1 MSDFDR
7 YGGTFN
13 DDRDRMRDRDRR
25 WLDRGRGG
33 SGIFPERT
41 DQVRSTRPDQRSG
54 FFPSDRDDRGSYGP
68 ERDRAASSSS
78 RTEPRFGGRDRP
90 RERMFRDN
98 QPGDRGGGFFGG
110 DREDR
115 GHRHSRDT
123 GRETSRF
130 DNDDENRDL
139 PIDETEQL
147 IASNK
152 VEGTPV
158 YGREGE
164 RLGTIYNF
172 MVDKYSGRVTYAV
185 MSYGGFLGVGQR
197 YYPLPWRI
205 LSYDTREG
213 GYRVDMDYRDMERA
227 PSFGREDEPRF
238 NRDYDRRVHNYYG
251 LDY

>member
-1 MSDFDR
+1 MSGFDR
-7 YGGTFN
+7 YGDSSFDHRDRSGRE
-13 DDRDRMRDRDRR
+13 DRDRSGFFSNERDVRGFGRGSESELAGQERDDRRIAGRDRDR
-25 WLDRGRGG
+25 
-33 SGIFPERT
+33 ERT
-41 DQVRSTRPDQRSG
+41 
-54 FFPSDRDDRGSYGP
+54 
-68 ERDRAASSSS
+68 
-78 RTEPRFGGRDRP
+78 
-90 RERMFRDN
+90 FRDN
-98 QPGDRGGGFFGG
+98 QPGRT
-110 DREDR
+110 
-115 GHRHSRDT
+115 SRDSAFA
-123 GRETSRF
+123 GPDRVARDEPRRGSR
-130 DNDDENRDL
+130 DRDRSTYGNDDNRRL

-197 YYPLPWRI
+197 YYPVPWQI
-205 LSYDTREG
+205 LNYDTREG
-213 GYRVDMDYRDMERA
+213 GYRIDMDYRDLERA

-238 NRDYDRRVHNYYG
+238 NRDYGRKVHNYYG

>member
-1 MSDFDR
+1 MSQSDR
-7 YGGTFN
+7 FGDTSFQ
-13 DDRDRMRDRDRR
+13 DRDRR
-25 WLDRGRGG
+25 WRSQDRDRSSFFSSEGEDRGFGRGG
-33 SGIFPERT
+33 
-41 DQVRSTRPDQRSG
+41 
-54 FFPSDRDDRGSYGP
+54 DRESAG
-68 ERDRAASSSS
+68 RAGEN
-78 RTEPRFGGRDRP
+78 RQYGGRDID
-90 RERMFRDN
+90 RERSFRDN
-98 QPGDRGGGFFGG
+98 QPGRRDRDSTLSRH
-110 DREDR
+110 DRSERNESYR
-115 GHRHSRDT
+115 GRRERESSRY
-123 GRETSRF
+123 G
-130 DNDDENRDL
+130 NDDDNRSL

-197 YYPLPWRI
+197 YYPVPWQI
-205 LSYDTREG
+205 LTYDTREG
-213 GYRVDMDYRDMERA
+213 GYRVDMDYQDLERA

-238 NRDYDRRVHNYYG
+238 NRDYGRRIHNYYG